1 MYIKYLNMGYNLENF
16 LNFGIS
22 STNNLSI
29 TLKRE
34 NVHYELIFNN
44 TITRNDVMSEIWSIL
59 KNGDKFFDIDEFLE
73 TYIDA
78 KKYNVI

>member
-1 MYIKYLNMGYNLENF
+1 MGYNLENF

-22 STNNLSI
+22 SNNNLSI

-34 NVHYELIFNN
+34 NAHYELIFNN
-44 TITRNDVMSEIWSIL
+44 TITRNDVMSEIWFSL
-59 KNGDKFFDIDEFLE
+59 KKGEKFFDIDEFLE